1 MEMKNISIMDS
12 LDEKDYKILVLLQE
26 NSRLTTKE
34 MSKQLGIPQTTIHNR
49 IKRLKKSGVIRRFTV
64 EIDRKKVGKGLVAYI
79 LGTVSYR
86 TKRGTKIN
94 QYEVAQLIERFPE
107 VEEVSIVTGDIDLI
121 IRVALK
127 DVDELNEF
135 VIFKLRDIEGVETT
149 KTSVVLSQ
157 V

>member
-1 MEMKNISIMDS
+1 METF
-12 LDEKDYKILVLLQE
+12 DEKDIRILTLLKE

-34 MSKQLGIPQTTIHNR
+34 MSKRLDIPQTTIHNR
-49 IKRLKKSGVIRRFTV
+49 IKRLKKSGVIKRFTV
-64 EIDRKKVGKGLVAYI
+64 ELDRKKVGKGLVAYI

-94 QYEVAQLIERFPE
+94 QYKVAQLIERLPE

-121 IRVALK
+121 IKVALK

-135 VIFKLRDIEGVETT
+135 VIFKLRDIEGVEKT

-157 V
+157 I